1 MFNASDRDGSPRGPL
16 PKMSDDPTLLEFF
29 EKRFAPA
36 NHVLQSATRAL
47 KTGMPEE
54 IILACLMHDT
64 VHALVKVD
72 HGWWGAQI
80 IEPYVS
86 EKVTFAIRHHQ
97 TLRFYP
103 DEKFGYEY
111 PEMYLRMFGEDYKPE
126 PYLEQNYKMVRNH
139 KWYELPRLVT
149 VNDLYSFDPNAK
161 VSIEPFIDIIGRHFK
176 QPKEGLGYDNSPWR
190 TCGARSCSRIGRS
203 RCRADARWQASSHC
217 AASRLSRRTRLRRA
231 WLCAACAARRAAGG
245 RRPTKGLEVQVAASR
260 ATNVSLT
267 DCPPGANTCA
277 ASSSRRHD
285 RVRLGEGRLQGH
297 ARVQARAARQAG
309 AH

>member
-1 MFNASDRDGSPRGPL
+1 MEIDRRAFIASLGGASAVALMTSEQKADALEAYMEEQLDEAVAQATQEQAPKYPTMAEIEAQNAKRTGIRRGGGNIFNASGRDGQPRGLL
-16 PKMSDDPTLLEFF
+16 PKMSDRPTLLEFF

-47 KTGMPEE
+47 KTGMSEE

-80 IEPYVS
+80 VEPYVS

-111 PEMYLRMFGEDYKPE
+111 PESYLRTFGEDYKPD
-126 PYLEQNYKMVRNH
+126 PYLEENYKRVRDH
-139 KWYELPRLVT
+139 KWYEYPRLVT

-161 VSIEPFIDIIGRHFK
+161 VSIEPFVDIIGRHFK
-176 QPKEGLGYDNSPWR
+176 QPKEGLGYDNSPVAHMWR
-190 TCGARSCSRIGRS
+190 TIMFP
-203 RCRADARWQASSHC
+203 D
-217 AASRLSRRTRLRRA
+217 
-231 WLCAACAARRAAGG
+231 
-245 RRPTKGLEVQVAASR
+245 RPL
-260 ATNVSLT
+260 
-267 DCPPGANTCA
+267 
-277 ASSSRRHD
+277 
-285 RVRLGEGRLQGH
+285 
-297 ARVQARAARQAG
+297 
-309 AH
+309 